1 MATIEDIKKLL
12 ESKSFTSARDL
23 DELEEKPDDK
33 QNEVRLNCEPMVGMV
48 EKEGKIFLNSVR
60 FSKAWNSLG
69 KDIPIKQGNAFP
81 LGQGDVLDI
90 DTGVWASFPDNTIGV
105 LMMLPSFT
113 GDTGLT
119 LVGSPFVSSN
129 NGNIMIRVTNVRKDM
144 AIVEKDKHIAELIIV
159 GKIKADIR
167 ETYNSDKD
175 VRIEEITL
183 ISIFCNAGSLIG
195 NNVGIF
201 THIIT
206 INGLIIGM
214 VEIIVGTVVQFYVN
228 FPVFDG
234 FHDES
239 KLVCHHVFL

>member
-23 DELEEKPDDK
+23 DEFEEKPDDK
-33 QNEVRLNCEPMVGMV
+33 QNEVRLNCDPMVGMM
-48 EKEGKIFLNSVR
+48 EEEGKIFLNSVR

-159 GKIKADIR
+159 GKINADIR
-167 ETYNSDKD
+167 RTYKSNED
-175 VRIEEITL
+175 VRIE
-183 ISIFCNAGSLIG
+183 
-195 NNVGIF
+195 
-201 THIIT
+201 
-206 INGLIIGM
+206 
-214 VEIIVGTVVQFYVN
+214 
-228 FPVFDG
+228 D
-234 FHDES
+234 S
-239 KLVCHHVFL
+239 KE

>member
-1 MATIEDIKKLL
+1 MTSIEDIKKLL

-23 DELEEKPDDK
+23 DEFEDDK

-105 LMMLPSFT
+105 LMMPSFI

-129 NGNIMIRVTNVRKDM
+129 NGNIMIRVTNVRKDI

-159 GKIKADIR
+159 GKIKADIFR
-167 ETYNSDKD
+167 TYKSNED
-175 VRIEEITL
+175 VRIE
-183 ISIFCNAGSLIG
+183 
-195 NNVGIF
+195 
-201 THIIT
+201 
-206 INGLIIGM
+206 
-214 VEIIVGTVVQFYVN
+214 
-228 FPVFDG
+228 D
-234 FHDES
+234 S
-239 KLVCHHVFL
+239 KE

>member
-1 MATIEDIKKLL
+1 MASIEDIKKLL

-105 LMMLPSFT
+105 LMMLPSFI

-119 LVGSPFVSSN
+119 LVGSPFISSN
-129 NGNIMIRVTNVRKDM
+129 NGNIMIRVTNVRKDI

-159 GKIKADIR
+159 GKIKADIFR
-167 ETYNSDKD
+167 TYKSNED
-175 VRIEEITL
+175 VRIE
-183 ISIFCNAGSLIG
+183 
-195 NNVGIF
+195 
-201 THIIT
+201 
-206 INGLIIGM
+206 
-214 VEIIVGTVVQFYVN
+214 
-228 FPVFDG
+228 D
-234 FHDES
+234 S
-239 KLVCHHVFL
+239 KE

>member
-1 MATIEDIKKLL
+1 MTSIEDIKKLL

-23 DELEEKPDDK
+23 DEKPDDK

-105 LMMLPSFT
+105 LMMLPSFI

-129 NGNIMIRVTNVRKDM
+129 NGNIMIRVTNVRKDI

-159 GKIKADIR
+159 GKIKADIFR
-167 ETYNSDKD
+167 TYKSNED
-175 VRIEEITL
+175 VRIE
-183 ISIFCNAGSLIG
+183 
-195 NNVGIF
+195 
-201 THIIT
+201 
-206 INGLIIGM
+206 
-214 VEIIVGTVVQFYVN
+214 
-228 FPVFDG
+228 D
-234 FHDES
+234 S
-239 KLVCHHVFL
+239 KE

>member
-23 DELEEKPDDK
+23 DEFEEKPDDK
-33 QNEVRLNCEPMVGMV
+33 LDEVHMNCDPMVGIV
-48 EKEGKIFLNSVR
+48 EKDGKIFLNSLK

-105 LMMLPSFT
+105 LMMLPSFI

-119 LVGSPFVSSN
+119 LVGSPFISSN
-129 NGNIMIRVTNVRKDM
+129 NGNIMIRVTNVRKDI

-167 ETYNSDKD
+167 RTYKSNED
-175 VRIEEITL
+175 VRIE
-183 ISIFCNAGSLIG
+183 
-195 NNVGIF
+195 
-201 THIIT
+201 
-206 INGLIIGM
+206 
-214 VEIIVGTVVQFYVN
+214 
-228 FPVFDG
+228 D
-234 FHDES
+234 S
-239 KLVCHHVFL
+239 KK

>member
-23 DELEEKPDDK
+23 DEFEEKPDDK
-33 QNEVRLNCEPMVGMV
+33 QNEVRLNCDPMVGIV

-90 DTGVWASFPDNTIGV
+90 DTGVSASLPDDTVGMV
-105 LMMLPSFT
+105 VMLPSFT
-113 GDTGLT
+113 NDTGLT

-129 NGNIMIRVTNVRKDM
+129 NGNIMIRVTNVRKDI

-159 GKIKADIR
+159 GKIKADIFR
-167 ETYNSDKD
+167 TYKSNED
-175 VRIEEITL
+175 VRIE
-183 ISIFCNAGSLIG
+183 
-195 NNVGIF
+195 
-201 THIIT
+201 
-206 INGLIIGM
+206 
-214 VEIIVGTVVQFYVN
+214 
-228 FPVFDG
+228 D
-234 FHDES
+234 S
-239 KLVCHHVFL
+239 KE

>member
-1 MATIEDIKKLL
+1 MTSIEDIKKLL

-23 DELEEKPDDK
+23 DEFEEKPDDK

-81 LGQGDVLDI
+81 LGQGDMLDI
-90 DTGVWASFPDNTIGV
+90 DTGISASFPDGTVGMV
-105 LMMLPSFT
+105 MLLPSFT

-119 LVGSPFVSSN
+119 LVGSPLAISDNS
-129 NGNIMIRVTNVRKDM
+129 NIMIRITNVRKDM

-167 ETYNSDKD
+167 ETYNINKD
-175 VRIEEITL
+175 VRIE
-183 ISIFCNAGSLIG
+183 
-195 NNVGIF
+195 
-201 THIIT
+201 
-206 INGLIIGM
+206 
-214 VEIIVGTVVQFYVN
+214 
-228 FPVFDG
+228 D
-234 FHDES
+234 S
-239 KLVCHHVFL
+239 KE